1 MICHGKLLNPTIDE
15 TREVVGILLKELE
28 TFQLALEEKD
38 KVMEMYQNVGPSVD
52 TKNHTLKTRIIQENM
67 QLNSTSE
74 IEIIDDE
81 IEVLEVV
88 KESIDENIYLDL
100 NIDSNLSDKYVIE
113 NDVHYDRYADE
124 SVGEVGNEW

>member
-1 MICHGKLLNPTIDE
+1 M
-15 TREVVGILLKELE
+15 
-28 TFQLALEEKD
+28 
-38 KVMEMYQNVGPSVD
+38 D